1 MKQTYTQRNGFTL
14 MEIAIA
20 ATILLLL
27 AGMAVPAFSDSIE
40 DAEIASAQSQ
50 LARVRTAV
58 DFYSLQHREDFPGE
72 SGGSWTAAVF
82 ENQLR
87 LASDIDG
94 NTAAVGTAGFP
105 FGPYLTEEFPANP
118 FNGLDTIALVAPGGS
133 FAGPDDS
140 TGWVFFVDSG
150 TFRVNSTEV
159 DKHGDAVYDL

>member
-1 MKQTYTQRNGFTL
+1 MKQTSTKRNGFTL

-20 ATILLLL
+20 VTILMML

-40 DAEIASAQSQ
+40 DAEVASAQSM

-72 SGGSWTAAVF
+72 SGGAWSASVF

-87 LASDIDG
+87 MASDIDG
-94 NTAAVGTAGFP
+94 ATAAVGTSGYP

-118 FNGLDTIALVAPGGS
+118 FNDLDTITVVAPGGTY
-133 FAGPDDS
+133 AGADDS
-140 TGWVFFVDSG
+140 TGWIYFADTG
-150 TFRVNSTEV
+150 TFRINSTFL